1 MRFSMKKMPLQNKY
15 HSKRY
20 QTQSS
25 TLSQQGAN
33 ERSSSNQ
40 NPTRKV
46 NPTQVAV
53 KANKLSATN
62 QNYSTAAISNSKPNN
77 LMCISAKRRRG
88 GVAPP
93 AE

>member
-62 QNYSTAAISNSKPNN
+62 QNYSTAAISNPKPNN